1 MTRDRISKLETES
14 IQLSQSLN
22 NSKGRDWR
30 KNEQSQRPMGQ
41 YQIVQHTYHW
51 NPRRRGRRRRKE
63 KGRTRGGEGGTGGN
77 RGSMR
82 GEEEEVREREDRLRG
97 H

>member
-51 NPRRRGRRRRKE
+51 NPRRRGRRRRGKKRGKE
-63 KGRTRGGEGGTGGN
+63 HKRVGAQLIGGL
-77 RGSMR
+77 
-82 GEEEEVREREDRLRG
+82 EESIQRNN